1 MFIIYSYFHFS
12 LLLSREEEYPLI
24 RRLFPQAEIQHIQ
37 GAGHWVHSEKP
48 SLFIQVVNDFLKDAE
63 L

>member
-1 MFIIYSYFHFS
+1 MIKKYF
-12 LLLSREEEYPLI
+12 PA
-24 RRLFPQAEIQHIQ
+24 AEIQHVQ

-48 SLFIQVVNDFLKDAE
+48 QLFTQVVNDFLKDAE